1 MKICV
6 ALFIMLSA
14 NTFAQKTN
22 LVQIANSFLSSL
34 PADLR
39 AKAQYELS
47 DDERLN
53 WHYIPKAR
61 NGVPLRELNTV
72 QRNTALELLKSSLSL
87 QGFQKAT
94 AIMALEN
101 VLIEVENR
109 GPSDTFRDPL
119 NYYFT
124 IFGNPSKDSPWG
136 WRFEGHHIALNF
148 SSLNNRIESSTPSFF
163 GSNPGIVL
171 QGKEKGKQVL
181 KEETELG
188 YKLVNAL
195 TDKQLETALISET
208 PLPEIVSANS
218 RKAMPLNP
226 NGLSYTAMTD
236 EQKDMLMKLLDVYV
250 QNYELGFSHKLME
263 KIRKA
268 GIEKLSFAWTG
279 SLKAGEGHYY
289 RIQGPML
296 LIELDNTQ
304 NNANHVHS
312 VVRDLTNDFGEDI
325 LREHYEKEHRP
336 KK

>member
-1 MKICV
+1 MKICA

-14 NTFAQKTN
+14 NTLAQKAN
-22 LVQIANSFLSSL
+22 LVRTANTFLSSL
-34 PADLR
+34 PTDLR

-53 WHYIPKAR
+53 WHYIPKER

-72 QRNTALELLKSSLSL
+72 QRNAALDLLRSSLSL

-109 GPSDTFRDPL
+109 GPNDTFRDPL

-148 SSLNNRIESSTPSFF
+148 SSSNNRIESSTPSFF

-188 YKLVNAL
+188 HKLVNAL
-195 TDKQLETALISET
+195 TAKQLETALISET

-226 NGLSYTAMTD
+226 GGLSYAAMTD
-236 EQKDMLMKLLDVYV
+236 QQKDMLMKLLEVYV

-263 KIRKA
+263 KIQKA
-268 GIEKLSFAWTG
+268 GIEKLSFAWAG

-325 LREHYEKEHRP
+325 LREHYEKEHT

>member
-1 MKICV
+1 
-6 ALFIMLSA
+6 MLSA
-14 NTFAQKTN
+14 NTLAQKAN
-22 LVQIANSFLSSL
+22 LVRTANTFLSSL
-34 PADLR
+34 PTDLR

-53 WHYIPKAR
+53 WHYIPKER

-72 QRNTALELLKSSLSL
+72 QRNAALDLLRSSLSL

-109 GPSDTFRDPL
+109 GPNDTFRDPL

-148 SSLNNRIESSTPSFF
+148 SSSNNRIESSTPSFF

-188 YKLVNAL
+188 HKLVNAL
-195 TDKQLETALISET
+195 TAKQLETALISET

-226 NGLSYTAMTD
+226 GGLSYAAMTD
-236 EQKDMLMKLLDVYV
+236 QQKDMLMKLLEVYV

-263 KIRKA
+263 KIQKA
-268 GIEKLSFAWTG
+268 GIEKLSFAWAG

-325 LREHYEKEHRP
+325 LREHYEKEHT

>member
-1 MKICV
+1 MKIFV
-6 ALFIMLSA
+6 SLFIMLSSNA
-14 NTFAQKTN
+14 LAQN
-22 LVQIANSFLSSL
+22 IDLVKIANSFLSSL
-34 PADLR
+34 PVELR
-39 AKAQYELS
+39 TKAQYEFS
-47 DDERLN
+47 DNERLN
-53 WHYIPKAR
+53 WHYVPKSR
-61 NGVPLRELNTV
+61 NGVPLRELSTV
-72 QRNTALELLKSSLSL
+72 QRSAALELLRASLSL
-87 QGFQKAT
+87 QGFQKAN

-109 GPSDTFRDPL
+109 GPNDTFRDPL

-124 IFGNPSKDSPWG
+124 IFGTPSKDSPWG

-148 SSLNNRIESSTPSFF
+148 SSLNNKIESSTPSFF

-171 QGKEKGKQVL
+171 QGTEKGKQVL

-188 YKLVNAL
+188 HALVNAL
-195 TDKQLETALISET
+195 TASQLETALISET

-218 RKAMPLNP
+218 RKAMPLDP
-226 NGLSYTAMTD
+226 AGLSYSAMTD
-236 EQKDMLMKLLDVYV
+236 LQKNMLMKLLEVYV

-263 KIRKA
+263 KIQKA
-268 GIEKLSFAWTG
+268 GIDKLSFAWAG

-325 LREHYEKEHRP
+325 LREHYEKEHT